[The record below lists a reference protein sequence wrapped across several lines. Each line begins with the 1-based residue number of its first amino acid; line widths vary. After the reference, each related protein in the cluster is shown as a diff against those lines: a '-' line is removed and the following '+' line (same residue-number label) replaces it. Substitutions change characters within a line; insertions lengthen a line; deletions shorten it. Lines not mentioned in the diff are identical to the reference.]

1 MAKQFN
7 FINEKGVGDN
17 QLPLTV
23 STTDEKVDKSVKTA
37 QDIIKEV
44 TLGIDFSN
52 GNPEGLAG
60 IIGSQSVKDAKMTK
74 AEAEKYLKYGVMP
87 SGYVEPDVLDRSR
100 AKNQSAIEQFGRML
114 GQATVNE
121 VILGTVRGFSDIFD
135 SAINALKGFTF
146 DDYSNPVSK
155 ELEDL
160 QNQVREN
167 WAIYQE
173 ENDGGFHMGDFGW
186 WMNGTVSAATT
197 LSLMLPG
204 LGITKGVSLLGKI
217 PLKRITLGGKID
229 RIGIKATQAITGGKG
244 ARLYKTIKDGTEVGG
259 MALLSRTAENY
270 QEAREVY
277 NAVLEKSKLEL
288 ANMSESD
295 RKEFLERNPQY
306 ANMNDDDIAA
316 NIATITAGETFRNDY
331 WMLLMDIPQFKGLK
345 SIWKGAGAGRMGSV
359 ATTRTVRKANKE
371 ILDKLTKGS
380 LSEEAA
386 AAASKKFSKDAFTNA
401 FRLENI
407 GKNAKDFFTRT
418 EGLSLGEAV
427 EEGFQGIQSEKGK
440 EVGEMYF
447 NPTLVQKT
455 LGDYLRD
462 ETIWEQAFWGVFGG
476 LLFQA
481 GSKGFR
487 RLEDNLRAKIKTD
500 KLTNNEIKALKAG
513 QDKARVEEI
522 YGRFAKMDDYK
533 RKMQLVNN
541 GFNPY
546 SPIRKKDGTVET
558 NNAGDVVYN
567 PLDGKLDSER
577 IKTQLTH
584 DFITDLTLDAVDT
597 GNYDLLK
604 EFVSQK
610 EFSKYFEEA
619 GLENDNLFESQ
630 LISEMDEIAKE
641 YQRTYYD
648 VISNADAYNDYIT
661 RSVARSILKR
671 KEYLKAINDR
681 QEQIDSQLSEEGID
695 DIDLYYKQ
703 ALKLAITQKIAAY
716 QKAINELEERKKDR
730 DDFLS
735 NQAYNYQL
743 KDYANQLNRL
753 YDELQNIDDR
763 FVKIGQIE
771 NISSQENL
779 QDILKEA
786 EAIYNDFLID
796 FGIIKNVTE
805 SISKLNERTQQLLYQ
820 KSIYELEKIQNEMY
834 LPNTNNAK
842 EYYQNEYDNQEA
854 MYVELAKSKFG
865 RAWDVINNFVE
876 KSENPYETVQHLLK
890 DDISEDNTLNK
901 FERRRLE
908 DALEVLRFG
917 SKDREFFNQTLA
929 FMVNQLEAK
938 RRKES
943 EEREKVNISGE
954 EVNPQQEETDNN
966 VSSTGETQEA
976 PKSKVTPVTLNAVVS
991 EGPEYIPDDELPFPV
1006 EGEVEQFVP
1015 DANEVEIP
1023 ELTKAEQAILNDYGR
1038 INIVDTNKAE
1048 EATIRNIRQNR
1059 SIYEQLLKDGIDSE
1073 AGTTLLNIIRDDLI
1087 AQGLEPTDARQ
1098 FALSGLRTYLQ
1109 IEYQKSHFNEKTP
1122 AAKILL
1128 QLAKLKG
1135 YKEGD
1140 RNSLYAD
1147 EEISEQSK
1155 LLTKAETL
1163 EELFEIFSND
1173 LVKTEVNGKPVIDLK
1188 DLFVKI
1194 SKILDDNQYTYEQL
1208 LSLYKDINQYI
1219 NNRQADLQNSPY
1231 IFVNKNFLNRSQ
1243 AEFIKALYDKKTER
1257 TPINPFKHFKSTL
1270 ESDLNETFDQ
1280 LHPNTNVEEFLVE
1293 LTKYARDKKV
1303 TFKRDKNVIQLLITY
1318 DGNNKKFAK
1327 EKGKTFELGI
1337 ISVVKKN
1344 KDNTK
1349 LTSQYNGVDITVELN
1364 KDGSVKTSFDEI
1376 LNECLNNDNLYET
1389 LKHHY
1394 IYANPYNFTKRVEEG
1409 ERGEQFDE
1417 SREYKLKK
1425 VPSDKIKEFLN
1436 NKIIKD
1442 FAIEQGIFQGE
1453 NEDDEHYFVKI
1464 ANKITPILFYQFN
1477 TKRQS
1482 SDDNFAQIMSK
1493 QGIAESLDKYRRK
1506 VYEDFIQTDKIQTML
1521 VGKQE
1526 IEASLKSDNV
1536 GKITFGGEF
1545 FINGRGFGGK
1555 QALSHPFVELDMTE
1569 CIDENGKKYLP
1580 IANAE
1585 NTLRG
1590 VGIVIGENQGF
1601 YESDDTTLTQ
1611 KSGVN
1616 VAFIV
1621 GGTNLSENND
1631 GRAKKERSAFRNAT
1645 KNYLNKLFNDY
1656 LLKVKDKSLP
1666 FTERN
1671 KAFDDL
1677 YDNIVALFG
1686 RNEKLLTGIYAK
1698 KSGDTISILRT
1709 IDSIDENGKPV
1720 TSFETIAIVY
1730 KYSGVKYD
1738 KNKRTYT
1745 VNGKP
1750 ITGED
1755 LQERFEGNI
1764 QLGNPKSNNKVVISK
1779 ISKTNTENISKFVDY
1794 IIDNS
1799 EFNTTRFAIQ
1809 NANKQNVD
1817 GKHIAKRN
1825 GKIVIKVGDYEK
1837 EFVNFT
1843 DAAVSLNMFI
1853 TTEPSNR
1860 RQNSYNYEDEN
1871 GEIVLP
1877 TSFYVDIKGVT
1888 RPVDEQQNIVDK
1900 GLAYWKQANDIKD
1913 RTEVPT
1919 EEIITYSGLNDREKE
1934 ALRELNSALNN
1945 QLFTDTIV
1953 FGGNENFKTVDEE
1966 GNEIIK
1972 ESSGRYIKSTG
1983 KIILTNRGI
1992 QSVTNKPA
2000 SLIRLLVHENI
2011 HRIVDQQGVLKGK
2024 IGQQRITE
2032 IKDIFNQFWNALQK
2046 AHDSRE
2052 KEYLVNKF
2060 TAFQQDYGNRDV
2072 VFVDEFIAEALTDIT
2087 LRDFLNKVQ
2096 SKETVIVEKDQT
2108 KKTLLQRLLEKIVE
2122 IFSSITNVNNNT
2134 LLAQLNRALGE
2145 QQELNLFNQQ
2155 KEEVVETVETSQTP
2169 VEESVVLTPEEQND
2183 EDVEVNEPE
2192 IKDNGT
2198 DIKLSDD
2205 DFDFSLYDVIDEN
2218 EIKSNSFNENREVN
2232 PFGVMTASDM
2242 NSFLMQ
2248 IPSDQRAAM
2257 ASAVA
2262 NGEFNYQCQ

>member
-1 MAKQFN
+1 MQ
-7 FINEKGVGDN
+7 NEKNNNKINPVVLQPG
-17 QLPLTV
+17 LSV
-23 STTDEKVDKSVKTA
+23 SPTDEKVVDS
-37 QDIIKEV
+37 IIEQV
-44 TLGIDFSN
+44 ARTSGM
-52 GNPEGLAG
+52 AG
-60 IIGSQSVKDAKMTK
+60 ISLRNPVKQYGEDVIKDFDS
-74 AEAEKYLKYGVMP
+74 YRKYGFTP
-87 SGYVEPDVLDRSR
+87 SSYVDKDLLDLQR
-100 AKNQSAIEQFGRML
+100 AKNQSRIEQFGRML

-135 SAINALKGFTF
+135 SAISFFKGAEF

-217 PLKRITLGGKID
+217 PLKGITLGGKID
-229 RIGIKATQAITGGKG
+229 RIGIKAAQAVTGGRG

-277 NAVLEKSKLEL
+277 NAVLEKSKSEL

-306 ANMNDDDIAA
+306 ANMKDDDIAA
-316 NIATITAGETFRNDY
+316 NMATVSAGETFRKDF
-331 WMLLMDIPQFKGLK
+331 WMLLMDIPQFKSLK
-345 SIWKGAGAGRMGSV
+345 PIWKGVGAGRMGSV

-371 ILDKLTKGS
+371 VLDKLTKGS

-418 EGLSLGEAV
+418 EGLMLGEAV

-455 LGDYLRD
+455 LGDYLSD
-462 ETIWEQAFWGVFGG
+462 ETIWEQAFWGMFGG
-476 LLFQA
+476 LLFQGGA
-481 GSKGFR
+481 KGFR
-487 RLEDNLRAKIKTD
+487 RLEDNLRAKIKAD
-500 KLTNNEIKALKAG
+500 KLTDNEIKALKAG

-546 SPIRKKDGTVET
+546 SPMREKTGTVKT
-558 NNAGDVVYN
+558 NASGEIVYN
-567 PLDGKLDSER
+567 LIDGKVDAER

-610 EFSKYFEEA
+610 EFGKYFEEV

-641 YQRTYYD
+641 YQKIYYD
-648 VISNADAYNDYIT
+648 VISNSDAYSDYIT
-661 RSVARSILKR
+661 RGVARSILKR
-671 KEYLKAINDR
+671 EEYIKAINDR
-681 QEQIDSQLSEEGID
+681 QNQIDSQLSEENID
-695 DIDLYYKQ
+695 NTDNYYKQ

-716 QKAINELEERKKDR
+716 QKAINELEQRKKDR
-730 DDFLS
+730 HDFLS
-735 NQAYNYQL
+735 NYSYNYQL
-743 KDYANQLNRL
+743 KDYARQLNKL
-753 YDELQNIDDR
+753 YNELQKVDDR
-763 FVKIGQIE
+763 FVTIE
-771 NISSQENL
+771 QKEFSNENL
-779 QDILKEA
+779 QDVLKEA
-786 EAIYNDFLID
+786 EALYNEFLVN
-796 FGIIKNVTE
+796 FGIIKNTTE
-805 SISKLNERTQQLLYQ
+805 QISNLPERVQSLLYQ

-842 EYYQNEYDNQEA
+842 QYYQNEYDNQEA

-865 RAWDVINNFVE
+865 RAWDVISKFVE
-876 KSENPYETVQHLLK
+876 KSASPYETVQHLLK
-890 DDISEDNTLNK
+890 DDIASDETLSRT
-901 FERRRLE
+901 ERRRLE

-917 SKDREFFNQTLA
+917 SKDREVFNQSLA
-929 FMVNQLEAK
+929 FMVQQLEAK
-938 RRKES
+938 RKKET

-954 EVNPQQEETDNN
+954 EVNPPQEQTNSN
-966 VSSTGETQEA
+966 TSSTGETQESPKPKVAQVA
-976 PKSKVTPVTLNAVVS
+976 PSAVVS
-991 EGPEYIPDDELPFPV
+991 EGPDYIPDDELPLPV
-1006 EGEVEQFVP
+1006 EGEVDQFVP
-1015 DANEVEIP
+1015 DEKEIFAQELNE
-1023 ELTKAEQAILNDYGR
+1023 AEQAVLNSYEQF
-1038 INIVDTNKAE
+1038 DTIDTDKAE
-1048 EATIRNIRQNR
+1048 EATRRNIRQNR

-1073 AGTTLLNIIRDDLI
+1073 AGTQLLNIIRDDLI
-1087 AQGLEPTDARQ
+1087 AQGLEPSDAQQ

-1109 IEYQKSHFNEKTP
+1109 IEAFKSRFNEKN
-1122 AAKILL
+1122 AASKILL

-1140 RNSLYAD
+1140 RNSLYSD
-1147 EEISEQSK
+1147 EEISQFDK
-1155 LLTKAETL
+1155 DKTL
-1163 EELFEIFSND
+1163 EELFEIFTND
-1173 LVKTEVNGKPVIDLK
+1173 LIKTEIDEKPVIDLK

-1194 SKILDDNQYTYEQL
+1194 SQLLDKQQYTYENL
-1208 LSLYKDINQYI
+1208 LSLYRDINQYI

-1231 IFVNKNFLNRSQ
+1231 VFVNKNFLNKSQ
-1243 AEFIKALYDKKTER
+1243 AEFIKTLYDKKTER
-1257 TPINPFKHFKSTL
+1257 TAINPFKHFKSTL
-1270 ESDLNETFDQ
+1270 ESDKNETFKQ
-1280 LHPNTNVEEFLVE
+1280 LHPNTNKEEFLLE
-1293 LTKYARDKKV
+1293 LIKYARDKKV
-1303 TFKRDKNVIQLLITY
+1303 TFKKDKNVIQLLITY
-1318 DGNNKKFAK
+1318 DGNNRKFAK

-1337 ISVVKKN
+1337 IRIVKKN

-1349 LTSQYNGVDITVELN
+1349 LTSEYNGVDLTVQLEE
-1364 KDGSVKTSFDEI
+1364 DGSISTSLDEV
-1376 LNECLNNDNLYET
+1376 LNECLNNNELYEP
-1389 LKHHY
+1389 LKHQF
-1394 IYANPYNFTKRVEEG
+1394 IYSNPESFTSKERDDG
-1409 ERGEQFDE
+1409 EPQIDE
-1417 SREYKLKK
+1417 AKEYKVKLVSEEQIEK
-1425 VPSDKIKEFLN
+1425 FLN
-1436 NKIIKD
+1436 NKTIKN
-1442 FAIEQGIFQGE
+1442 FVIQQGINREE
-1453 NEDDEHYFVKI
+1453 NENDGQYFSKIVDEI
-1464 ANKITPILFYQFN
+1464 ASILFYQFN

-1482 SDDNFAQIMSK
+1482 ADDNFAQIMSK
-1493 QGIAESLDKYRRK
+1493 QGITESLDKFRK
-1506 VYEDFIQTDKIQTML
+1506 KLYEDFIQTNKIQTML
-1521 VGKQE
+1521 AGKQE
-1526 IEASLKSDNV
+1526 IEASLKSDNI
-1536 GKITFGGEF
+1536 GKITFTEEEF
-1545 FINGRGFGGK
+1545 FVNGRGFGGK
-1555 QALSHPFVELDMTE
+1555 QALSHPFIQLDMTE
-1569 CIDENGKKYLP
+1569 CIDENGNKYQP
-1580 IANAE
+1580 VANAE

-1590 VGIVIGENQGF
+1590 VGILIGENRGA
-1601 YESDDTTLTQ
+1601 YEFNDESI
-1611 KSGVN
+1611 SARNGAN
-1616 VAFIV
+1616 VAFITR
-1621 GGTNLSENND
+1621 GTSLSEEYD
-1631 GRAKKERSAFRNAT
+1631 GRAKKERTEFRDAT
-1645 KNYLNKLFNDY
+1645 KNYLNDLFNNY
-1656 LLKVKDKSLP
+1656 LSKVKDKSLS
-1666 FTERN
+1666 FIERN

-1677 YDNIVALFG
+1677 YDNFVALFG
-1686 RNEKLLTGIYAK
+1686 RKDKLLTGVYAK
-1698 KSGDTISILRT
+1698 KSRDVITILKATNTVNEKGETVTVFEQIAT
-1709 IDSIDENGKPV
+1709 I
-1720 TSFETIAIVY
+1720 Y

-1738 KNKRTYT
+1738 KTKKAYFY
-1745 VNGKP
+1745 NGKE
-1750 ITGED
+1750 INGED
-1755 LQERFEGNI
+1755 LQEKFEGNI
-1764 QLGNPKSNNKVVISK
+1764 QLGNLQSDNKVVISK
-1779 ISKTNTENISKFVDY
+1779 ISKTNTENIGKFVDY
-1794 IIDNS
+1794 IISLS

-1809 NANKQNVD
+1809 HANEANVD
-1817 GKHIAKRN
+1817 GKHILKRN
-1825 GKIVIKVGDYEK
+1825 GKIVIKIGNYYGKEGKGK

-1843 DAAVSLNMFI
+1843 DAAISLNMFL
-1853 TTEPSNR
+1853 TTERSAK
-1860 RQNSYNYEDEN
+1860 RQNSYSYEDKN
-1871 GEIVLP
+1871 GKTILP

-1888 RPVDEQQNIVDK
+1888 RPVTEEQNIVDK
-1900 GLAYWKQANDIKD
+1900 GLAYWKQTNEIKD
-1913 RTEVPT
+1913 RTEVST
-1919 EEIITYSGLNDREKE
+1919 DEIITYSGLNDTEKD
-1934 ALRELNSALNN
+1934 ALRELNTALEN
-1945 QLFTDTIV
+1945 QLFADTIIL
-1953 FGGNENFKTVDEE
+1953 GGNENFKTVDEE
-1966 GNEIIK
+1966 GNEVTK
-1972 ESSGRYIKSTG
+1972 ESSGRYVKSSG

-1992 QSVTNKPA
+1992 QEVTNKPA

-2032 IKDIFNQFWNALQK
+2032 IKDIFNQFLDALQK
-2046 AHDSRE
+2046 ASDSRE
-2052 KEYLVNKF
+2052 KEYLVRKF

-2096 SKETVIVEKDQT
+2096 SKETVIIERDQT

-2134 LLAQLNRALGE
+2134 LLAQLNKALGE

-2155 KEEVVETVETSQTP
+2155 EEVAETIETSQTP
-2169 VEESVVLTPEEQND
+2169 VEEDVELTPEEKED
-2183 EDVEVNEPE
+2183 EAVIVNESE
-2192 IKDNGT
+2192 VKDNGT

-2205 DFDFSLYDVIDEN
+2205 DFDFSLYEALDEN
-2218 EIKSNSFNENREVN
+2218 EIKNNEFNENREVN

-2248 IPSDQRAAM
+2248 VPSDQRATM